1 MGYTYI
7 LGTNTHNRVCS
18 LWQPVAILSDLADFF
33 KQQDKW
39 PHEGTNSPWEEEQ
52 GQESGLISGIKD
64 TALLY
69 NSKFLTEFI
78 KRFFSIVIF
87 KDYFNWGLL
96 CQLNTPSRPT
106 VTL

>member
-1 MGYTYI
+1 MISFFWKCMGYTHI

-39 PHEGTNSPWEEEQ
+39 PHEGTNSPWEDEQ
-52 GQESGLISGIKD
+52 GQESELISGIMD

-69 NSKFLTEFI
+69 NKKFLPEFI
-78 KRFFSIVIF
+78 KRFFNC
-87 KDYFNWGLL
+87 YFLRTILTEDSYAN
-96 CQLNTPSRPT
+96 
-106 VTL
+106 